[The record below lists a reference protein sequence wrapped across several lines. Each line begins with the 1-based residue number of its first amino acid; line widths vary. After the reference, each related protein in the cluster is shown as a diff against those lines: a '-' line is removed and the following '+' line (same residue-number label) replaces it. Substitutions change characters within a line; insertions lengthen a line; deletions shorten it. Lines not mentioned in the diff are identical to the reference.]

1 MDSVLFR
8 SIFLR
13 LLKFLQ
19 TKEGGLNFWGELIL
33 KKDWIIW
40 ASLLYFNFKTL
51 KDPDS
56 SSFIRFQWV
65 LYNSEE
71 LLSDFW
77 NFYKLNRGDQISGG
91 WPTLQKVWI
100 ICPPPPPFLYF
111 SFETFKDSNSFS
123 FIRFQWV
130 LYDSEELLSDFWNFY
145 KLKRGDLISG
155 GNQFVK
161 LKWIKSNVMI
171 KRMKSLRRR
180 VKKVVV

>member
-1 MDSVLFR
+1 MHSVLFR

-91 WPTLQKVWI
+91 VANSAESLNYLSS
-100 ICPPPPPFLYF
+100 PFLYF

>member
-33 KKDWIIW
+33 KKGWIIW

-100 ICPPPPPFLYF
+100 ICPPPPPPPFCISVLKLSKTQILF
-111 SFETFKDSNSFS
+111 HLLDFNGFCMIQKSFYQT
-123 FIRFQWV
+123 
-130 LYDSEELLSDFWNFY
+130 SE
-145 KLKRGDLISG
+145 IST
-155 GNQFVK
+155 N
-161 LKWIKSNVMI
+161 
-171 KRMKSLRRR
+171 
-180 VKKVVV
+180 